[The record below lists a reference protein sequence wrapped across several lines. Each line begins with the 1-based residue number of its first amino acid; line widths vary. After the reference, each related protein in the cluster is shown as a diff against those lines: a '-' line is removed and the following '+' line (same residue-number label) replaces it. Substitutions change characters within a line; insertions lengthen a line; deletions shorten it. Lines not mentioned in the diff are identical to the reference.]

1 MIVKFPSIVLI
12 QDLKDYDIMIIGEDK
27 QFMQAFMLFS
37 FKTIILFQI
46 KTQVTNYN

>member
-27 QFMQAFMLFS
+27 QFMQEFL
-37 FKTIILFQI
+37 KTMILFQI